1 MHSKPE
7 AVEAIKKVEM
17 MPYYLSAADS
27 EKHDAEYFNTFKS
40 IADELAK

>member
-1 MHSKPE
+1 MESKPE
-7 AVEAIKKVEM
+7 CLEAIRGVEM

-27 EKHDAEYFNTFKS
+27 AKNDENYYNTIKK